1 MKNYIKLVT
10 LLLVFTSIIQNSF
23 GFQKTDSL
31 KTRDTNKI
39 NFPIRQLK
47 IDIDDILENPDFS
60 NGITGVLVQS
70 METGELIYKKNNNTN
85 FLPASTQ
92 KIITTSAA
100 LEILGKDYKYSTKFF
115 LDGIVGING
124 EFKGNVIIKGY
135 GDPTLSN
142 NFYENPY
149 IMFDEFISCLDSL
162 GIKSIKGNIIGD
174 DSYFDNIYYGNG
186 WAWND
191 MNFAY
196 SAQVSALSFM
206 DNKVDI
212 IIEQGDSIGS
222 NTKFT
227 VIPENKYVRIINNIK
242 TVAKQDVIEITAL
255 RDAINNIIILN
266 GNIGFDSIKK
276 EKQITSVTIDNP
288 TLFLLS
294 ILKDRIEKHNIRFR
308 GALLDIDDWNE
319 KPIYYKLKLIKQFD
333 SPQLIKI
340 IDEINKNSNNLL
352 AEILLKTM
360 AKEVSGIG
368 SFEKGIEIVKKHLS
382 KNGVSPDNIE
392 YIDGSGLSRLN
403 LISPA
408 NQVSI
413 LTSIYRSNIK
423 DIFIKS
429 LATPNEDG
437 TLKRRMT
444 QSRAEKNVFAKTGSM
459 ENVSTIC
466 GYVETRDKEYFA
478 FSIMQNNFTVPGS
491 LARNLQDLILMRL
504 AAFSRKSK

>member
-1 MKNYIKLVT
+1 MIKKNRILI
-10 LLLVFTSIIQNSF
+10 LVFLFVSLNSNLF
-23 GFQKTDSL
+23 AFDKTDTL
-31 KTRDTNKI
+31 KLKDSSKI
-39 NFPIRQLK
+39 NLPLKQLK
-47 IDIDDILENPDFS
+47 IDIDDIIENPDFS
-60 NGITGVLVQS
+60 NGITGILVQS
-70 METGELIYKKNNNTN
+70 LETGEIISKKNNNTN
-85 FLPASTQ
+85 FIPASTQ

-100 LEILGKDYKYSTKFF
+100 LEILGQDYKYSTKFF
-115 LDGIVGING
+115 LDGQTSING
-124 EFKGNVIIKGY
+124 EFKGNIIIKGY

-149 IMFDEFISCLDSL
+149 IMFDEFINVLDSL

-174 DSYFDNIYYGNG
+174 DSYFDNVYYGNG

-212 IIEQGDSIGS
+212 VIEQGDSIGA
-222 NTKFT
+222 NTKFN
-227 VIPENKYVRIINNIK
+227 VIPENKYVRIINNVK
-242 TVAKQDVIEITAL
+242 TVAKQDVVEISAL
-255 RDAINNIIILN
+255 RDAINNIIVLN
-266 GNIGFDSIKK
+266 GNIGFDSTKK
-276 EKQITSVTIDNP
+276 EKQVTSVTIDNP

-319 KPIYYKLKLIKQFD
+319 KPVYYKLKLVKQFD
-333 SPQLIKI
+333 SPPLIKI
-340 IDEINKNSNNLL
+340 VEEINKNSNNLL
-352 AEILLKTM
+352 AEILLKTI
-360 AKEVSGIG
+360 AKEGSGIG

-392 YIDGSGLSRLN
+392 YTDGSGLSRLN

-413 LTSIYRSNIK
+413 LTSIFRSNMK
-423 DIFIKS
+423 DAFIKS
-429 LATPNEDG
+429 LATPNEEG

-459 ENVSTIC
+459 ENVNAIC
-466 GYVETRDKEYFA
+466 GYVITRDKEYLA

-504 AAFSRKSK
+504 AAFSRKNK

>member
-1 MKNYIKLVT
+1 MIKKNHILI
-10 LLLVFTSIIQNSF
+10 LVFLFVSLNSNLF
-23 GFQKTDSL
+23 AVDKTDTL
-31 KTRDTNKI
+31 KLKDTSKI
-39 NFPIRQLK
+39 NLPLKQLK
-47 IDIDDILENPDFS
+47 IDIDDIIENPDFS
-60 NGITGVLVQS
+60 NGITGILVQS
-70 METGELIYKKNNNTN
+70 LETGEIICKKNNNTN

-100 LEILGKDYKYSTKFF
+100 LEILGQDYKYSTKFF
-115 LDGIVGING
+115 LDGQTSING
-124 EFKGNVIIKGY
+124 EFKGNIIIKGY

-142 NFYENPY
+142 NFYENPN
-149 IMFDEFISCLDSL
+149 IMFDEFINVLDSL

-174 DSYFDNIYYGNG
+174 DSYFDNVYYGNG

-212 IIEQGDSIGS
+212 VIEQGDSIGA
-222 NTKFT
+222 NTKFN
-227 VIPENKYVRIINNIK
+227 VIPENKYVRIINNVK
-242 TVAKQDVIEITAL
+242 TVAKQDVVEISAL
-255 RDAINNIIILN
+255 RDAINNIIVLN
-266 GNIGFDSIKK
+266 GNIGFDSTKK
-276 EKQITSVTIDNP
+276 EKQVTSVTIDNP

-319 KPIYYKLKLIKQFD
+319 KPFYYKLKMVKQFD
-333 SPQLIKI
+333 SPPLIKI
-340 IDEINKNSNNLL
+340 VEEINKNSNNLL
-352 AEILLKTM
+352 AEILLKTI
-360 AKEVSGIG
+360 AKEISGIG
-368 SFEKGIEIVKKHLS
+368 SSEKGIEIVKKHLA

-392 YIDGSGLSRLN
+392 YTDGSGLSRLN

-413 LTSIYRSNIK
+413 LTSIFRSNMK
-423 DIFIKS
+423 DAFIKS
-429 LATPNEDG
+429 LATPNEEG

-459 ENVSTIC
+459 ENVSAIC
-466 GYVETRDKEYFA
+466 GYVITRDKEYLA

-504 AAFSRKSK
+504 AAFSRKNK

>member
-1 MKNYIKLVT
+1 MNKISKYL
-10 LLLVFTSIIQNSF
+10 TSILIILSITPSIYS
-23 GFQKTDSL
+23 FQKSDSL
-31 KTRDTNKI
+31 KVKDSTKLNIPLK
-39 NFPIRQLK
+39 QLK
-47 IDIDDILENPDFS
+47 IDIEDIIENPDFS
-60 NGITGVLVQS
+60 NGITGILVQS
-70 METGELIYKKNNNTN
+70 LETGELIFKKNHNTN

-100 LEILGKDYKYSTKFF
+100 IDILGQDYKYSTKFF
-115 LDGIVGING
+115 LDGQTGING
-124 EFKGNVIIKGY
+124 EFKGNVIVKGY

-149 IMFDEFISCLDSL
+149 IMFDEFISVLDSL

-191 MNFAY
+191 MNFPY

-212 IIEQGDSIGS
+212 VIEQGDSIGA
-222 NTKFT
+222 NTKFN
-227 VIPENKYVRIINNIK
+227 VIPENKYVRIINNVK
-242 TVAKQDVIEITAL
+242 TVAKHDVVEISAL
-255 RDAINNIIILN
+255 RDAINNIIVLN
-266 GNIGFDSIKK
+266 GNIGFDSTKK
-276 EKQITSVTIDNP
+276 DKQITSVTIDNP

-319 KPIYYKLKLIKQFD
+319 KPIYYKLKMVKQFD
-333 SPQLIKI
+333 SPPLIKI
-340 IDEINKNSNNLL
+340 VEEINKNSNNLL
-352 AEILLKTM
+352 AEILLKTI
-360 AKEVSGIG
+360 AKEVTGIG
-368 SFEKGIEIVKKHLS
+368 SFEKGIEIVKKHIA

-423 DIFIKS
+423 DVFIKS
-429 LATPNEDG
+429 LASPNEDG

-459 ENVSTIC
+459 ENVSSIC
-466 GYVETRDKEYFA
+466 GYVLTRDKEYLA
-478 FSIMQNNFTVPGS
+478 FSIMQNNFTVPSS

-504 AAFSRKSK
+504 AAFSRKNK